1 MAEPADSSSFLR
13 KLLPY
18 TTAALVAVAL
28 YTGWTLWSRHQ
39 ANQDAIQAQKEKEAQ
54 QDEAVL
60 HQLGDG
66 SLKVLSFYASPAA
79 VRAGERALVCYGV
92 SNAKE
97 VKIEPPLGDVVPS
110 LSRCL
115 ETLHARALST
125 R

>member
-28 YTGWTLWSRHQ
+28 VHRAATLWSRHQ

-97 VKIEPPLGDVVPS
+97 VKIEPPLAMSFLVKPLPRNPS
-110 LSRCL
+110 TQ
-115 ETLHARALST
+115 EH
-125 R
+125 